1 MCIVLL
7 LPTLLDN
14 TRLCLTKKVIQVDIR
29 KTGKFPIL
37 YYVRPFNKC
46 AFQGKASPFLVLPG
60 AGYWL

>member
-1 MCIVLL
+1 LL

-14 TRLCLTKKVIQVDIR
+14 TKKVIQVNIR